1 MLILDKD
8 SVCYI
13 LCLCLEKELVEIVKG
28 IIMDDDIKEM
38 WKRFYEKYGDLV
50 KLTDVIINII

>member
-13 LCLCLEKELVEIVKG
+13 LCLCVEKELVEIVKG
-28 IIMDDDIKEM
+28 MDDDIKEM
-38 WKRFYEKYGDLV
+38 WKWFDEKYGDLV
-50 KLTDVIINII
+50 KLMDVIINII